1 MSILLVK
8 FFYYSFLVSL
18 TLSKKLLT
26 FLLNIY
32 SKYVIILSAYFKGV
46 YMNRIKILRE
56 ELGLTQ
62 KELSNKLNL
71 SEGSISLYE
80 KEDRKP
86 SLEVLLKLSEIFNC
100 SIDYILGKSDIR
112 NLSDIDFDKDELF
125 IALSQEDKG
134 FISDEI
140 KNEIAKYARY
150 VIEEEKRKNSQ
161 NHKEN

>member
-1 MSILLVK
+1 
-8 FFYYSFLVSL
+8 
-18 TLSKKLLT
+18 
-26 FLLNIY
+26 
-32 SKYVIILSAYFKGV
+32 
-46 YMNRIKILRE
+46 MNRIKILRE

-112 NLSDIDFDKDELF
+112 NLSDIDFSKDELH

-140 KNEIAKYARY
+140 KNEITKYAKY
-150 VIEEEKRKNSQ
+150 VIEQEKRK
-161 NHKEN
+161 KENNK

>member
-1 MSILLVK
+1 M
-8 FFYYSFLVSL
+8 
-18 TLSKKLLT
+18 TLT
-26 FLLNIY
+26 F
-32 SKYVIILSAYFKGV
+32 SKYIILTESKG
-46 YMNRIKILRE
+46 
-56 ELGLTQ
+56 
-62 KELSNKLNL
+62 
-71 SEGSISLYE
+71 SLYE

-140 KNEIAKYARY
+140 KNEIAKT
-150 VIEEEKRKNSQ
+150 
-161 NHKEN
+161 